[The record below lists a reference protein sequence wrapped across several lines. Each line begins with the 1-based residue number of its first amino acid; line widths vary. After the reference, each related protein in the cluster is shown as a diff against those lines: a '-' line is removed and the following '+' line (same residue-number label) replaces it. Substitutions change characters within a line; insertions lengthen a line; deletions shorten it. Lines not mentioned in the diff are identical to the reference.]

1 MQFDKIII
9 NPPYSNGLGGKITF
23 ETISLLK
30 DNKDC
35 ICLMPLSNYKN
46 KSNELWRYVES
57 MELADPKMFV
67 DAKITENLC
76 ICTLENKN
84 VDKYRTYEEL
94 SMKSYDPRFK
104 AFYEVNKPNGTF
116 YDAGQPWAN
125 NKKIFDWNDTWV
137 YLCRAAADG
146 VPSGDA
152 LDRRWNLAE
161 SRVEIDDI
169 QKPGK
174 DGNGRYSLRVIKF
187 VNGDTRKS
195 CKNLST
201 WFYTYG
207 KNGLADKLLH
217 SLRKKSGSIEPAIPQ
232 IDWETISDT
241 PLWKEG
247 KYDEAVLLE
256 MDLMWD
262 ENKSNIVRKKN
273 EL

>member
-1 MQFDKIII
+1 MDFTKILI
-9 NPPYSNGLGGKITF
+9 NPPYNNGLGGKITF
-23 ETISLLK
+23 ETISLLR
-30 DNKDC
+30 DDGNC
-35 ICLMPLSNYKN
+35 ICLMPLSCYKN

-57 MELADPKMFV
+57 MELADPKLFV
-67 DAKITENLC
+67 DADITKNLC
-76 ICTLENKN
+76 ICTLGNKN

-104 AFYEVNKPNGTF
+104 VFYEVNKPNGTF

-146 VPSGDA
+146 VHSEDST
-152 LDRRWNLAE
+152 DRRWNLAE

-241 PLWKEG
+241 PLWKES

-256 MDLMWD
+256 MHLRWND
-262 ENKSNIVRKKN
+262 EKDCIEEENN
-273 EL
+273 

>member
-1 MQFDKIII
+1 MKYDFIFM
-9 NPPYSNGLGGKITF
+9 NPPYNVGNKITSS
-23 ETISLLK
+23 TINTFCGDK
-30 DNKDC
+30 C
-35 ICLMPLSNYKN
+35 VCLMPLSQYKS
-46 KSNELWRYVES
+46 KELYRHVES
-57 MELADPKMFV
+57 MELADPKMFA
-67 DAKITENLC
+67 DATITDNLC
-76 ICTLENKN
+76 ICTLLNET
-84 VDKYRTYEEL
+84 VDKFISYEEM
-94 SMKSYDPRFK
+94 SMESYDPRFK

-146 VPSGDA
+146 VPSEDA
-152 LDRRWNLAE
+152 TDKRWNLAE

-217 SLRKKSGSIEPAIPQ
+217 SLRKKSGSIEPAIPR

-247 KYDEAVLLE
+247 KYDEAVLSDMHLR
-256 MDLMWD
+256 WND
-262 ENKSNIVRKKN
+262 EKECIEERK
-273 EL
+273 L